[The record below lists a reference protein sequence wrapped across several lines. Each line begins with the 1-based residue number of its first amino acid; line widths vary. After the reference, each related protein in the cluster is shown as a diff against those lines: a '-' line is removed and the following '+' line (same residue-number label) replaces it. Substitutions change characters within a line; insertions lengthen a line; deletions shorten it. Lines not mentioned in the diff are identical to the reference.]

1 MPKSNF
7 MRDQVNN
14 RVDLVMGE
22 RKPLANFNGLGMGG
36 LFAAVAIVFAHALMG
51 VL

>member
-1 MPKSNF
+1 MPKSAF

-14 RVDLVMGE
+14 RVDIVMNDS
-22 RKPLANFNGLGMGG
+22 KPINNVSGFGMGG

-51 VL
+51 ML